1 MLPDY
6 EKPNCEAN
14 KTYKAENVT
23 CICTEKGDWPNDEC
37 YFHFERLN
45 SYDQTCE
52 QEKFVFIDCNVCRC
66 GYDGKIN
73 KSQCTRH
80 KCKASKES
88 RRSRTI
94 DNSCTPKK
102 WYSFAPCR
110 ICYCV
115 KKHKLICNNVN
126 QGRKIRLK
134 NYELSECGK
143 DLLLDMN
150 ELKFGRNALRQ
161 ESRENKK
168 ENREE
173 IVETSSNE
181 FYVNTLEIDKET
193 TVKYNRPKVNGHNTT
208 NNKLKYEDSKTSK
221 SANRIKNKSKLHIGS
236 KENTWRDFSDKEK
249 LSKMDASNILDNI
262 LNLVLRK
269 SLVSLGSG
277 NECKPGSTTR
287 VGCNNCFCLTNGKL
301 LCTKNKCK

>member
-1 MLPDY
+1 MLSDY

-14 KTYKAENVT
+14 KTYKAENIT
-23 CICTEKGDWPNDEC
+23 CTCTEKGEWPNDEC
-37 YFHFERLN
+37 YFHFERIN

-52 QEKFVFIDCNVCRC
+52 PEKFVFIDCNVCRC
-66 GYDGKIN
+66 GYDGKID

-80 KCKASKES
+80 KCNATKES

-94 DNSCTPKK
+94 DSSCKPKK

-115 KKHKLICNNVN
+115 NEHKLICNNEN
-126 QGRKIRLK
+126 KSWKIRLQ
-134 NYELSECGK
+134 NYELSECGN
-143 DLLLDMN
+143 LLLDMK
-150 ELKFGRNALRQ
+150 ELMSGKNALRQ
-161 ESRENKK
+161 ESRENKE

-173 IVETSSNE
+173 IIETSSNE
-181 FYVNTLEIDKET
+181 SDVHTLDIDKET
-193 TVKYNRPKVNGHNTT
+193 TVNYNQPKVKEQKT
-208 NNKLKYEDSKTSK
+208 NNKLKHEVSKTSK
-221 SANRIKNKSKLHIGS
+221 SAKTIKNKSKLRKGT
-236 KENTWRDFSDKEK
+236 KEKTWREFSDKEN
-249 LSKMDASNILDNI
+249 LSKMDASNILDNNI

-277 NECKPGSTTR
+277 NECRPGSSTR